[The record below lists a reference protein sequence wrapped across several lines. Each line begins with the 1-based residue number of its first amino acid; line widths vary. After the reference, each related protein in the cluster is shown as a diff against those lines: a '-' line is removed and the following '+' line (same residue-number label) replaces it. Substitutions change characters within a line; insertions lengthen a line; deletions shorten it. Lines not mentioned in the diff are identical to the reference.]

1 MRVLILLLLL
11 PLGHSVH
18 AQSINFGNNARIYLV
33 RHAEK
38 LTGQDPLLTENGNK
52 RAGDLMRVLK
62 DKPIRHIYVTEY
74 RRTQNTGDSLRLQQG
89 IDTVHYGSDTS
100 CVDLFQKILANAD
113 TKGSI
118 LIIGHSNTIPTII
131 RKLGIVN
138 YPLDDIP
145 SPAFDNL
152 FIIRYK
158 KGQPFLKKTTYGA
171 ASGPADAMK

>member
-1 MRVLILLLLL
+1 MRFLILLLLL
-11 PLGHSVH
+11 SFGLSVF
-18 AQSINFGNNARIYLV
+18 AQSINFNNNARIYLV

-38 LTGQDPLLTENGNK
+38 LTGQDPLLTVDGNK

-62 DKPIRHIYVTEY
+62 DKHIRHIYVTEY
-74 RRTQNTGDSLRLQQG
+74 KRTQNTGDSLRIQRG
-89 IDTVHYGSDTS
+89 IDTVHYWSDTA
-100 CVDLFQKILANAD
+100 CANLFQKIQANAD

-145 SPAFDNL
+145 STAFDNL
-152 FIIRYK
+152 FIIRFK
-158 KGQPFLKKTTYGA
+158 KGHPTLKKTRYGA
-171 ASGPADAMK
+171 SSGPAAAMK